1 VGDEC
6 AWTWAGGP
14 SAAVGRGAGA
24 AAEGAA
30 AEGAAAATGACMDD
44 GPGPAAL
51 VGEDED
57 VVRAFLRVRLTS
69 GEAWRF
75 EDMLCC

>member
-1 VGDEC
+1 
-6 AWTWAGGP
+6 
-14 SAAVGRGAGA
+14 
-24 AAEGAA
+24 
-30 AEGAAAATGACMDD
+30 MDD
-44 GPGPAAL
+44 GPEEDAL

-57 VVRAFLRVRLTS
+57 VVRAFLSVRLTS